1 MALEALQ
8 QHFRT
13 EQETLWGD
21 GLALSAGADGVSGH
35 FARLRLH
42 SHFQPLLDA
51 VTLQPL
57 AHEALLRPLDP
68 DSGAY
73 LPPSAAFACA
83 RTPQEAVYLDRL
95 CRVVHALN
103 FVRQQPGRQLLFLNV
118 SGRHLA
124 AVAQEHGAAF
134 ERLLALCGLQPQQV
148 VLEILEASVDQ
159 LELLQTALQA
169 YRKRGFRIAMDDF
182 GCQHS
187 NFDRLWQLTPDLVK
201 LDRHLI
207 QQAEVNPRAADPAQA
222 DRDHP
227 RPRRPVGV
235 RGNRDGAAAPPL
247 RGRRQRPAAGLLLC
261 PSAADAA
268 ARRCRNACGVAPGG
282 AGIGTAIRLRRRA
295 RPERQKARRERTR
308 RAFCLF
314 ADLDV
319 TAGRRRSGRTRH
331 RR

>member
-1 MALEALQ
+1 MSLEALQ

-13 EQETLWGD
+13 EQEALWGD

-68 DSGAY
+68 HSGAY

-207 QQAEVNPRAADPAQA
+207 QQAEVNPRARLILPKLIGIIHDLGAQA
-222 DRDHP
+222 VCEGIETAQQHRLCVDAGSDLLQGYYYA
-227 RPRRPVGV
+227 RPQPTLL
-235 RGNRDGAAAPPL
+235 RDGAATPAVS
-247 RGRRQRPAAGLLLC
+247 RPAAL
-261 PSAADAA
+261 A
-268 ARRCRNACGVAPGG
+268 
-282 AGIGTAIRLRRRA
+282 
-295 RPERQKARRERTR
+295 
-308 RAFCLF
+308 
-314 ADLDV
+314 
-319 TAGRRRSGRTRH
+319 
-331 RR
+331 

>member
-1 MALEALQ
+1 MSLEALQ

-68 DSGAY
+68 HSGAY

-103 FVRQQPGRQLLFLNV
+103 FIRQQPGRQLLFLNV

-207 QQAEVNPRAADPAQA
+207 QQAEVNPRARLILPKLIGIIHDLGAQA
-222 DRDHP
+222 VCEGIETAQQHRLCVDAGSDLLQGYYYA
-227 RPRRPVGV
+227 RPQPTLL
-235 RGNRDGAAAPPL
+235 RDGAATPAVS
-247 RGRRQRPAAGLLLC
+247 RPAAL
-261 PSAADAA
+261 A
-268 ARRCRNACGVAPGG
+268 
-282 AGIGTAIRLRRRA
+282 
-295 RPERQKARRERTR
+295 
-308 RAFCLF
+308 
-314 ADLDV
+314 
-319 TAGRRRSGRTRH
+319 
-331 RR
+331 